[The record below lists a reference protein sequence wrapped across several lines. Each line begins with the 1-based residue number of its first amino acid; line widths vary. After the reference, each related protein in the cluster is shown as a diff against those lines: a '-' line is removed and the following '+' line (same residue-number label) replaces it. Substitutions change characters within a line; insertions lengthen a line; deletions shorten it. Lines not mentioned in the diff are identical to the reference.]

1 VELEQIAAAASAH
14 GEVTGVLAAEAV
26 SGQRSYLI
34 AYGEGDTHE
43 WLVLDAAGQAGS
55 TSACACSKSPR
66 LVAMCEVAA
75 ELAGKG
81 DEPRLASPSYLDTVG
96 TAELGAAT
104 GVVDAFVNDVER
116 GYKRPL
122 R

>member
-34 AYGEGDTHE
+34 AYGEEEARE
-43 WLVLDAAGQAGS
+43 WLVLDAEGTAVDERVRVLEVAS
-55 TSACACSKSPR
+55 
-66 LVAMCEVAA
+66 LVAMCEIAA
-75 ELAGKG
+75 ELAGEG